1 MFSRSK
7 ARHVKRFLYEDSEED
22 SDPPPEYVYFL
33 ISLALFNYYILL
45 VSFNLDFIVWLK
57 LN

>member
-7 ARHVKRFLYEDSEED
+7 ARRFLYEDSEEFED

-33 ISLALFNYYILL
+33 ISLVLFNYLL
-45 VSFNLDFIVWLK
+45 VSFNSDFVVWLK
-57 LN
+57 LRA

>member
-7 ARHVKRFLYEDSEED
+7 ARRFLYEDSEEFED

-33 ISLALFNYYILL
+33 ISLVLFNYLL
-45 VSFNLDFIVWLK
+45 VSFNLDFVVWLK
-57 LN
+57 LRAY